1 MHLVMI
7 GGSDA
12 GISAALRAREL
23 DPGAEVT
30 VVAADAYP
38 NFSICGIPSSVPGG
52 ATHGRTLAPRA
63 AAALEAT
70 GMRLRLDTPARRIDP
85 AARKLLVTGPHGTEE
100 VLGYDKLIV
109 GTGAVP

>member
-30 VVAADAYP
+30 VVAADVVVAHQ
-38 NFSICGIPSSVPGG
+38 GQ
-52 ATHGRTLAPRA
+52 A
-63 AAALEAT
+63 AAAPAPAT
-70 GMRLRLDTPARRIDP
+70 RD
-85 AARKLLVTGPHGTEE
+85 
-100 VLGYDKLIV
+100 
-109 GTGAVP
+109 GA